1 MYDPR
6 RILDSRFFTDARA
19 QAERLLRDPSAARK
33 LVDQVVLRM
42 EELER
47 QPGPIGQLFERL
59 GALVRMVR
67 AYVGGSYR
75 DLPTKTILLCL
86 AGLVYFIM
94 PADVI
99 PDFVLGFGLI
109 DDAAVLGFILNSI
122 QGDLTRF
129 KKWEEDRA

>member
-6 RILDSRFFTDARA
+6 RFLEARFFTDARA
-19 QAERLLRDPSAARK
+19 QAERLIRDPQAVKK
-33 LVDQVVLRM
+33 LVDQVVVRM

-75 DLPTKTILLCL
+75 DVPTKTIALCV
-86 AGLVYFIM
+86 AGLIYFLM

-99 PDFVLGFGLI
+99 PDFILGFGLI

-122 QGDLTRF
+122 QGDLARF
-129 KKWEEDRA
+129 KKWEGDRG